1 MNPRV
6 SISILICCIGMLSV
20 NAQTEKD
27 LHQRK
32 KEGEIY
38 INQEAVK
45 NIEFN
50 FMNQPEILSSK
61 PMMSKDKPWMKYRKE
76 LPITLADTTTL
87 NKSKYIRLLP
97 YSIWGEDTSAKEYME
112 LDTLTIKL
120 DLKYLQAKYGYIK
133 SGRFDADKFL
143 YENLTKRG
151 RAIRKNRKR
160 AKARISYV
168 NYVPTK
174 EDHSKLS
181 ATLEDIDEVRKIMSQ
196 YTTELNTTFNYAEIL

>member
-6 SISILICCIGMLSV
+6 SISILICCIGILSA
-20 NAQTEKD
+20 NAQTEKGT
-27 LHQRK
+27 LQRK

-87 NKSKYIRLLP
+87 NKSTYIRLLP

-133 SGRFDADKFL
+133 SGGFDADKFL

-151 RAIRKNRKR
+151 RTIRKNRKR

-168 NYVPTK
+168 NYIPTK
-174 EDHSKLS
+174 EDHSKWYGKKKRIPKDTLTIS
-181 ATLEDIDEVRKIMSQ
+181 ADSMKNHFI
-196 YTTELNTTFNYAEIL
+196 NTK

>member
-6 SISILICCIGMLSV
+6 SISILICCIGILSA
-20 NAQTEKD
+20 NAQTEKGS
-27 LHQRK
+27 LQRK
-32 KEGEIY
+32 KEGKIY

-61 PMMSKDKPWMKYRKE
+61 PIMSKDKPWMKYRKE

-87 NKSKYIRLLP
+87 NKSTYIRLLP
-97 YSIWGEDTSAKEYME
+97 YSIWGEDISAKEYME

-133 SGRFDADKFL
+133 SGGFD
-143 YENLTKRG
+143 
-151 RAIRKNRKR
+151 
-160 AKARISYV
+160 
-168 NYVPTK
+168 
-174 EDHSKLS
+174 
-181 ATLEDIDEVRKIMSQ
+181 M
-196 YTTELNTTFNYAEIL
+196 